1 MSDECYEWQ
10 FLQKYDFTDR
20 GLIIVNLNID
30 RTVCKNNEGKFV
42 DNNEDSLLWV
52 SIVSIIL
59 SLISFIATWLYFYGM
74 SEHLNKLQQ
83 LYDRRLEENL
93 NLQSDVKDSNYDLDL
108 VNKYKATEISNQRF
122 KRQQSGIQ
130 PDA

>member
-108 VNKYKATEISNQRF
+108 VSLV
-122 KRQQSGIQ
+122 
-130 PDA
+130 